1 MNYLAALPT
10 LWMLPADVATEGDID
25 ESGGRSIPLP
35 SRRRCAPPAPAP
47 PPHIFSRRHSE
58 QMAAG
63 EETPATMST
72 ICRSNTCNS
81 ESERETAQAEGRH
94 GLTMA
99 MM

>member
-63 EETPATMST
+63 EETPATMSA
-72 ICRSNTCNS
+72 ICRSNKCNS
-81 ESERETAQAEGRH
+81 EKTAQAEGRH